1 MPIFHAEQNH
11 QFCES
16 LLGLVESGDFIG
28 QIGVKPVVTSEHCH
42 QHHVN
47 QNIDIFSYW
56 VGSVCYHA

>member
-11 QFCES
+11 QFCEY
-16 LLGLVESGDFIG
+16 LVGLVESGDFIG

-47 QNIDIFSYW
+47 
-56 VGSVCYHA
+56 